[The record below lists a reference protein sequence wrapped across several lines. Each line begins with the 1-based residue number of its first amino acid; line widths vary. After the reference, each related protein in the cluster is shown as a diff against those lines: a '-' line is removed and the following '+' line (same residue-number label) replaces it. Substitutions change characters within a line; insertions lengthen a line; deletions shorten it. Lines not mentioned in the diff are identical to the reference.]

1 MSAAPLD
8 RVAGFLRRA
17 AAPPA
22 SDAELLGRC
31 AGRDQEAFAILARRH
46 GPAVQRRR
54 SETPGPHEAVAVALA
69 ANEQGDRWRRPGRR
83 SRRSLARHEKAAN
96 SESRDL

>member
-22 SDAELLGRC
+22 SDVELLARC
-31 AGRDQEAFAILARRH
+31 ASREHEAFAILARRH
-46 GPAVQRRR
+46 GPAVQSVCRRVLGN
-54 SETPGPHEAVAVALA
+54 TPDADDAFQATLLVL
-69 ANEQGDRWRRPGRR
+69 WR
-83 SRRSLARHEKAAN
+83 
-96 SESRDL
+96 D